1 MTKNQNENSTCN
13 SVDYK
18 QPNENPI
25 GSSNFEARTKNFSS
39 PKYFPAA
46 SFTNVWNVFRCVCVC
61 AVRAHKIVLNEN
73 EKMENS
79 LGTLNF
85 II

>member
-1 MTKNQNENSTCN
+1 MKTAHATLWTTNNQMKIQLVQAISKHVQKTFPVQSIFLPLLSQMFETCL
-13 SVDYK
+13 D
-18 QPNENPI
+18 
-25 GSSNFEARTKNFSS
+25 
-39 PKYFPAA
+39 
-46 SFTNVWNVFRCVCVC
+46 VCVC